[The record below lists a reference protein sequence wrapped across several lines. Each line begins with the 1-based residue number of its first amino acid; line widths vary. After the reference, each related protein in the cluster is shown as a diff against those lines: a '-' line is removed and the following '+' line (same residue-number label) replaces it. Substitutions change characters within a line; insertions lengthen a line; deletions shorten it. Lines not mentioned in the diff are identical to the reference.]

1 MAPVQGTL
9 LVVED
14 DFLNRTLLETQ
25 LREDGYEVVAARDG
39 AEALECLRARSFD
52 VVLLD
57 LLMPRIGGIE
67 VLRWMKEDA
76 ALRFIPVIVIS
87 AQEDLDS
94 VIQCIEMG
102 AADYLP
108 KPFEP
113 VLLRARVHASLASKR
128 LRDLELAHLHA
139 IQSERERADRLLLN
153 ILPKPIAEQLK
164 GGRRV
169 IAENFPDV
177 TVLFADLVD
186 FTRYASQRTPAEV
199 LQALNTLFSAFDRL
213 TDAFGVEKVKTIGD
227 AYMAVGGLP
236 LPREDH
242 AEAVAHLALAMRE
255 EAARLRREQGI
266 PLSLRIGIHSGPV
279 IAGVIGEKKFTYDL
293 WGDTVNTASR
303 MESHGVVDG
312 IHLSDATYARLRER
326 FRFAEKGLVDIKGKG
341 PMRTYL
347 LLGAV

>member
-1 MAPVQGTL
+1 MTAPQGTL

-25 LREDGYEVVAARDG
+25 LREDGFEVVTAQDG

-67 VLRWMKEDA
+67 VLRWMKEQP
-76 ALRFIPVIVIS
+76 ALRYIPVIVIS

-94 VIQCIEMG
+94 VIACIEMG

-113 VLLRARVHASLASKR
+113 VLLRARVNASLASKR

-139 IQSERERADRLLLN
+139 IQHERERADRLLLN
-153 ILPKPIAEQLK
+153 ILPQPIAEQLK
-164 GGRRV
+164 GGERV

-186 FTRYASQRTPAEV
+186 FTRYAAQRPPAEV
-199 LQALNTLFSAFDRL
+199 LQTLNRIFSAFDRL
-213 TDAFGVEKVKTIGD
+213 TDTFGVEKVKTIGD

-236 LPREDH
+236 VPRADH
-242 AEAVAHLALAMRE
+242 AEAVAHLALAMHAE
-255 EAARLRREQGI
+255 TSRLRREEGV

-279 IAGVIGEKKFTYDL
+279 VAGVIGEKKFTYDL

-303 MESHGVVDG
+303 MESHGVADG
-312 IHLSDATYARLRER
+312 IHLSDTTYARLKER
-326 FRFAEKGLVDIKGKG
+326 FRFSAQGVVDVKGKG

-347 LLGAV
+347 LLGTA